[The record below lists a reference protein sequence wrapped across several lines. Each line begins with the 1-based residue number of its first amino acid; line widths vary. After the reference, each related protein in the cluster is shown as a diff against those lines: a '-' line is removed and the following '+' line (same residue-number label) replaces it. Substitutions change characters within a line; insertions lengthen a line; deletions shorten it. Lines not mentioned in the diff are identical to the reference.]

1 MGHFEISLKNNKGIN
16 NMIQKLIES
25 FDNDVFKYQSD
36 SKQIEFFHLY
46 KLRCHLS
53 SLIFIYHYFIF
64 QLYCK
69 Y

>member
-36 SKQIEFFHLY
+36 SKQI
-46 KLRCHLS
+46 
-53 SLIFIYHYFIF
+53 
-64 QLYCK
+64 
-69 Y
+69 